1 MPEVIEIKEYRD
13 FISKKVKNKKLL
25 KINILKGRYK
35 KHGAFKKYTKIVKEL
50 PIYLK
55 KVESKGKFMYMEF
68 DKKINIG
75 VTLGL
80 TGGWFF
86 KKKNS
91 TKYIHGLNG
100 ARYIESDIE
109 KYRNRALNHLNVEFV
124 FENGTL
130 YFYDQLSFGTI
141 TVFNENELEKK
152 IRKLGIDI
160 MDENLTYEDFKKALL
175 KEKNKNIFIGIAL
188 MNQNDISGI
197 GNYLRA
203 DALWMCK
210 ISPFR
215 KVKDIKEKELEKL
228 YHNVRILIWGQYNL
242 KKGIQLK
249 IISKK
254 DKLPI
259 DFKRNFF
266 VYQKEKDIY
275 NQTIIKEKLYSGSQI
290 RYIYWVKSY
299 QK

>member
-13 FISKKVKNKKLL
+13 FVTRKVKNKKLL
-25 KINILKGRYK
+25 KINIIKGRYK
-35 KHGAFKKYTKIVKEL
+35 KHGAFKKYTKIINEL
-50 PIYLK
+50 PIFLR
-55 KVESKGKFMYMEF
+55 KVESKGKFMFMEF
-68 DKKINIG
+68 EKDINIG
-75 VTLGL
+75 ITLGL

-100 ARYIESDIE
+100 TRYIESDIE
-109 KYRNRALNHLNVEFV
+109 KYRKRALEHLNVEFV

-141 TVFNENELEKK
+141 SVFNKNELEKK
-152 IRKLGIDI
+152 LRALGIDI
-160 MDENLTYEDFKKALL
+160 MDEKLEYEDFKKALT
-175 KEKNKNIFIGIAL
+175 KKKNQKMEIGIVL

-215 KVKDIKEKELEKL
+215 KVKDIEENEWKKL
-228 YHNVRILIWGQYNL
+228 YHNLRILIWGQYNF
-242 KKGIQLK
+242 KKGLKLK

-259 DFKRNFF
+259 NYKRNFF

-275 NQTIIKEKLYSGSQI
+275 NHPIIKEKLYSGTQI
-290 RYIYWVKSY
+290 RYIYWVKNY